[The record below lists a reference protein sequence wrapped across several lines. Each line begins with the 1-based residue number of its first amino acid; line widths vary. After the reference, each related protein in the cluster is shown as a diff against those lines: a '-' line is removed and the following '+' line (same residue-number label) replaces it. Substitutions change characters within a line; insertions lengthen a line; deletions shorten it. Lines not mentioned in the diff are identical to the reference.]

1 MKLIEQ
7 QLYEMGFRKP
17 NKTKL
22 DLSYEY
28 HLGRGRFLSAM
39 FLGTGHEFVW
49 LCYKEDE
56 DSTEIDDLVCM
67 HNYEYDGKL
76 TKEKVKYLIEY
87 FEKTQFSWA
96 FEELKA
102 VVKELISVEEVI
114 E

>member
-7 QLYEMGFRKP
+7 QLCEMGFRKP
-17 NKTKL
+17 NKSKL
-22 DLSYEY
+22 ELSYKY
-28 HLGRGRFLSAM
+28 PLGRGRFLSAM
-39 FLGTGHEFVW
+39 CLGTPNESVW
-49 LCYKEDE
+49 LCYKGDE
-56 DSTEIDDLVCM
+56 GNTEIDDLVCM
-67 HNYEYDGKL
+67 HNYDCDGEL

>member
-1 MKLIEQ
+1 MNLIEQ
-7 QLYEMGFRKP
+7 QLCEIGFRKP
-17 NKTKL
+17 NRGKL
-22 DLSYEY
+22 EVSYKY
-28 HLGRGRFLSAM
+28 PLGRGRFLSAM
-39 FLGTGHEFVW
+39 CLGTPNESVW

-56 DSTEIDDLVCM
+56 GNTEIDDLICM
-67 HNYEYDGKL
+67 HNYDYDGKL

-87 FEKTQFSWA
+87 FEKTQSSWA

>member
-1 MKLIEQ
+1 MC
-7 QLYEMGFRKP
+7 
-17 NKTKL
+17 
-22 DLSYEY
+22 
-28 HLGRGRFLSAM
+28 
-39 FLGTGHEFVW
+39 LGTPNESVW
-49 LCYKEDE
+49 LCYKGDE
-56 DSTEIDDLVCM
+56 GSTEIDNLICM
-67 HNYEYDGKL
+67 HNCDYDGKL

>member
-7 QLYEMGFRKP
+7 QLCEMGFRKP
-17 NKTKL
+17 NRSKL
-22 DLSYEY
+22 EVSYKY
-28 HLGRGRFLSAM
+28 PLGRGRFLSAM
-39 FLGTGHEFVW
+39 CLCTPNESVW
-49 LCYKEDE
+49 LCYKGDE
-56 DSTEIDDLVCM
+56 GSTEIGDLICM
-67 HNYEYDGKL
+67 HNYDYDGEL

-87 FEKTQFSWA
+87 FEKSQFSWA